1 MTAMR
6 NPFNNQSSAQKRHAS
21 SSGFSMVETLISG
34 LVVAAV
40 MTAVGRLG
48 VSAMATSHNQSSRNS
63 IEAAIND
70 HIQLVQMQDSYLTA
84 EAIEAESGLNIN
96 LEEACQ
102 NPSTFLMTHLQRSDI
117 AGTIPSPDVTMEWN
131 NSNQYLLTLTYE
143 FEAPESKIG
152 TEKRT
157 IEVNPNFSSQCYS
170 L

>member
-1 MTAMR
+1 MCRINERSNDLQHQIKMTAMR

-84 EAIEAESGLNIN
+84 EANRSRIWTQYQFRGSLSKPKHI
-96 LEEACQ
+96 
-102 NPSTFLMTHLQRSDI
+102 PDDSSSTVRHSRDDSKSRCDH
-117 AGTIPSPDVTMEWN
+117 GMEQQQSISFN
-131 NSNQYLLTLTYE
+131 TDLR
-143 FEAPESKIG
+143 I
-152 TEKRT
+152 
-157 IEVNPNFSSQCYS
+157 
-170 L
+170 